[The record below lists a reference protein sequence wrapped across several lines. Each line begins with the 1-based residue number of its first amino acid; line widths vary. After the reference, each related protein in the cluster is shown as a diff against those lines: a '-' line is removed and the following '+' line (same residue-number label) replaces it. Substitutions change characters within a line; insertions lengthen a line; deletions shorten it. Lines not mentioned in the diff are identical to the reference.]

1 MKLNLSKNNILGL
14 ALAGLLLIGGPL
26 NAQTQNPR
34 VTLETSK
41 GSIVLELDPAN
52 APLSTENFLAYVDA
66 GFYEGT
72 IFHRVIRGFMVQGGG
87 FTADMG
93 KKPTQAPILNEAKN
107 GLKNA
112 RGTIAM
118 ARTGDPHSAT
128 AQFYINTVDNKALD
142 YPSQDGW
149 GYAVFGKVVEGM
161 ETVDA
166 IEGVATGRSSGM
178 GDVPLEAVV
187 ISGAQRV
194 EAAAAQ

>member
-1 MKLNLSKNNILGL
+1 M
-14 ALAGLLLIGGPL
+14 
-26 NAQTQNPR
+26 NAQAQDGETQNPR
-34 VTLETSK
+34 VALETTK
-41 GSIVLELDPAN
+41 GRIVLELDPAN

-66 GFYEGT
+66 GFYDGT

-87 FTADMG
+87 FTADMA
-93 KKPTQAPILNEAKN
+93 KKPTQAAILNEAKN

-128 AQFYINTVDNKALD
+128 AQFYINTVDNPALD

-161 ETVDA
+161 ETVEA
-166 IEGVATGRSSGM
+166 IEGVATGRSGGM
-178 GDVPLEAVV
+178 GDVPVEAVV
-187 ISGAQRV
+187 IESAQRA
-194 EAAAAQ
+194 EAAATP